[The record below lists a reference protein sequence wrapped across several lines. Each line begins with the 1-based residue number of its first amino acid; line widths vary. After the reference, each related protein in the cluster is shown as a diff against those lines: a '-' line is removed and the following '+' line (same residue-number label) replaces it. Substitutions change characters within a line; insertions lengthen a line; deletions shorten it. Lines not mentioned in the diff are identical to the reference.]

1 MPGTIPKLMN
11 AVWYEA
17 NGDAADVLVHG
28 KMPVPQP
35 AAGEVLVR
43 LGASGVNP
51 SDVKARA
58 GSRPMGFDRV
68 IPHSDGAGTVEMV
81 GEGVDPD
88 LQGRRVYLRNGQ
100 WQRAN
105 GTAAEYIALD
115 AGLVHPL
122 PDNVSFETGAA
133 LGIPA
138 LTAAYA
144 VLKDGPVDGETV
156 LVHGAGGTVAR
167 LAVQIAV
174 DSGARVIA
182 TTGDMAKSGAI
193 TALGAKAVLDYRD
206 TDQAAAVAAVAGAGG
221 VGRII
226 DAEVG
231 ANLATSIEILRP
243 MGVLVGYGSVLRPVT
258 ELPFLKMMFKNLTLS
273 SILVYLV
280 GDDEAAAYAGVVND
294 MLERGVL
301 EVPVAKVFP
310 LAETA
315 AAHRM
320 VEEEARYGA
329 VIVKTA

>member
-1 MPGTIPKLMN
+1 MSETTPKVMK

-28 KMPVPQP
+28 EMPVPEP

-43 LGASGVNP
+43 LAASGVNP

-58 GSRPMGFDRV
+58 GSRPMGFERV
-68 IPHSDGAGTVEMV
+68 IPHSDGAGTIEAV
-81 GEGVDPD
+81 GEGVDPG

-100 WQRAN
+100 WQRAC
-105 GTAAEYIALD
+105 GTAAQYIALD

-122 PDNVSFETGAA
+122 PDTISFETGAA

-156 LVHGAGGTVAR
+156 LIHGAGGTVAR

-182 TTGDMAKSGAI
+182 TTGDMAKSGVI
-193 TALGAKAVLDYRD
+193 SSLGAEAVLDYHD
-206 TDQAAAVAAVAGAGG
+206 PDLPAAVAAVAGAGG
-221 VGRII
+221 VGRVI

-243 MGVLVGYGSVLRPVT
+243 MGTLVGYGSVLRPVT

-301 EVPVAKVFP
+301 DVPVARAFP

-320 VEEEARYGA
+320 VEDGARHGA
-329 VIVKTA
+329 VIVETV

>member
-1 MPGTIPKLMN
+1 
-11 AVWYEA
+11 
-17 NGDAADVLVHG
+17 
-28 KMPVPQP
+28 
-35 AAGEVLVR
+35 
-43 LGASGVNP
+43 
-51 SDVKARA
+51 
-58 GSRPMGFDRV
+58 MGFERV
-68 IPHSDGAGTVEMV
+68 IPHSDGAGTIEAV
-81 GEGVDPD
+81 GEGVDPG

-100 WQRAN
+100 WQRAC
-105 GTAAEYIALD
+105 GTAAQYIALD

-122 PDNVSFETGAA
+122 PDTISFETGAA

-156 LVHGAGGTVAR
+156 LIHGASGTVAR

-182 TTGDMAKSGAI
+182 TTGDMAKSGVI
-193 TALGAKAVLDYRD
+193 SSLGAEAVLDYHD
-206 TDQAAAVAAVAGAGG
+206 PDLPAAVAAVAEAGG
-221 VGRII
+221 VGRVI

-243 MGVLVGYGSVLRPVT
+243 MGTLVGYGSVLRPVT

-301 EVPVAKVFP
+301 DVPVARAFP

-320 VEEEARYGA
+320 VEDGARHGA
-329 VIVKTA
+329 VIVETV

>member
-1 MPGTIPKLMN
+1 MSETTPKVMK

-28 KMPVPQP
+28 EMPVPEP

-43 LGASGVNP
+43 LAASGVNP

-58 GSRPMGFDRV
+58 GSRPMGFERV
-68 IPHSDGAGTVEMV
+68 IPHSDGAGTIEAV
-81 GEGVDPD
+81 GEGVDPG

-100 WQRAN
+100 WQRAC
-105 GTAAEYIALD
+105 GTAAQYIALD

-122 PDNVSFETGAA
+122 PDTISFETGAA

-156 LVHGAGGTVAR
+156 LIHGAGGTVAR

-182 TTGDMAKSGAI
+182 TTGDMARSGVI
-193 TALGAKAVLDYRD
+193 SSLGAEAVLDYRD
-206 TDQAAAVAAVAGAGG
+206 PDLSAAVAAVAGAGG
-221 VGRII
+221 VGRVI

-243 MGVLVGYGSVLRPVT
+243 MGTLVGYGSVLRPVT

-301 EVPVAKVFP
+301 DVPVARAFP

-320 VEEEARYGA
+320 VEDGARHGA
-329 VIVKTA
+329 VIVETV

>member
-1 MPGTIPKLMN
+1 MSETTPKVMK

-28 KMPVPQP
+28 EMPVPAP

-43 LGASGVNP
+43 LAASGVNP

-58 GSRPMGFDRV
+58 GSRPMGFERV
-68 IPHSDGAGTVEMV
+68 IPHSDGAGTIEAV
-81 GEGVDPD
+81 GEGVDPG

-100 WQRAN
+100 WQRAC
-105 GTAAEYIALD
+105 GTAAQYIALD

-122 PDNVSFETGAA
+122 PDTISFETGAA

-156 LVHGAGGTVAR
+156 LIHGAGGTVAR

-182 TTGDMAKSGAI
+182 TTGDMAKSGVI
-193 TALGAKAVLDYRD
+193 SSLGAEAVLDYRD
-206 TDQAAAVAAVAGAGG
+206 PDLPAAVAAVAGAGG
-221 VGRII
+221 VGRVI

-243 MGVLVGYGSVLRPVT
+243 MGTLVGYGSVLRPVT

-273 SILVYLV
+273 SILVYLI

-301 EVPVAKVFP
+301 DVPVARAFP

-320 VEEEARYGA
+320 VEDGARHGA
-329 VIVKTA
+329 VIVETV

>member
-1 MPGTIPKLMN
+1 MSETTPKVMK

-28 KMPVPQP
+28 EMPVPAP

-43 LGASGVNP
+43 LAASGVNP

-58 GSRPMGFDRV
+58 GSRPMGFERV
-68 IPHSDGAGTVEMV
+68 IPHSDGAGTIEAV
-81 GEGVDPD
+81 GEGVDPG

-100 WQRAN
+100 WQRAC
-105 GTAAEYIALD
+105 GTAAQYIALD

-122 PDNVSFETGAA
+122 PDTISFETGAA

-144 VLKDGPVDGETV
+144 VLKDGPVDCETV
-156 LVHGAGGTVAR
+156 LIHGAGGTVAR

-182 TTGDMAKSGAI
+182 TTGDMAKSGVI
-193 TALGAKAVLDYRD
+193 SSLGAEAVLDYRD
-206 TDQAAAVAAVAGAGG
+206 PDLPAAVAAVAGAGG
-221 VGRII
+221 VGRVI

-243 MGVLVGYGSVLRPVT
+243 MGTLVGYGSVLRPVT

-301 EVPVAKVFP
+301 DVPVARAFP

-320 VEEEARYGA
+320 VEDGARHGA
-329 VIVKTA
+329 VIVETV

>member
-1 MPGTIPKLMN
+1 MSETTPKVMK

-28 KMPVPQP
+28 EMPVPEP

-43 LGASGVNP
+43 LAASGVNP

-58 GSRPMGFDRV
+58 GSRPMGYERV
-68 IPHSDGAGTVEMV
+68 IPHSDGAGTIEAV
-81 GEGVDPD
+81 GEGVDPG

-100 WQRAN
+100 WQRAC
-105 GTAAEYIALD
+105 GTAAQYIALD

-122 PDNVSFETGAA
+122 PDTISFETGAA

-156 LVHGAGGTVAR
+156 LIHGAGGTVAR

-182 TTGDMAKSGAI
+182 TTGDMAKSGVI
-193 TALGAKAVLDYRD
+193 SSLGAEAVLDYHD
-206 TDQAAAVAAVAGAGG
+206 PDLPAAVAAVAGAGG
-221 VGRII
+221 VGRVI

-243 MGVLVGYGSVLRPVT
+243 MGTLVGYGSVLRPVT

-301 EVPVAKVFP
+301 DVPVARAFP

-320 VEEEARYGA
+320 VEDGARHGA
-329 VIVKTA
+329 VIVETV